1 MIPVNVPLLNGNE
14 KKYLEECIDSGWI
27 SSEGPFVSRFE
38 NEFSKYVGK
47 DYGIAV
53 SNGSAALDV
62 AIKALNFEKGSEV
75 ICPTFTIISPVQ
87 SLISQGLIPVLV
99 DSNEDTWN
107 MDVHQIEAKITS
119 KTKAIL
125 VVHIYGLP
133 VDMNPILQLA
143 KKYNLKI
150 IEDAAEMHGQTYNG
164 KKCGA
169 FGDVSIFSFYPN
181 KHITTGEGGMILTSD
196 ANIAERCKKLRNLC
210 FEKERRFVHKE
221 IGWNYRMT
229 NMQAALGV
237 AQLEQIDTII
247 QRKKAIGKKYNEHFS
262 NKIDLGLPLAQTEYA
277 ENIYWVYGLIAKTEE
292 QSVRVQK
299 KLGELKI
306 GTRPFFWCMHEQPVF
321 NNLGFF
327 NSNKFPVAEKLA
339 RNGFYI
345 PSGLGI
351 TNTQIDEVA
360 ENLIKIIANG

>member
-87 SLISQGLIPVLV
+87 SLISQGLVPVLV

-150 IEDAAEMHGQTYNG
+150 IEDAAEMHGQM
-164 KKCGA
+164 
-169 FGDVSIFSFYPN
+169 FRFSFRVRQDSEHLY
-181 KHITTGEGGMILTSD
+181 
-196 ANIAERCKKLRNLC
+196 ALRHHC
-210 FEKERRFVHKE
+210 
-221 IGWNYRMT
+221 
-229 NMQAALGV
+229 
-237 AQLEQIDTII
+237 
-247 QRKKAIGKKYNEHFS
+247 
-262 NKIDLGLPLAQTEYA
+262 
-277 ENIYWVYGLIAKTEE
+277 
-292 QSVRVQK
+292 
-299 KLGELKI
+299 
-306 GTRPFFWCMHEQPVF
+306 
-321 NNLGFF
+321 
-327 NSNKFPVAEKLA
+327 
-339 RNGFYI
+339 
-345 PSGLGI
+345 
-351 TNTQIDEVA
+351 
-360 ENLIKIIANG
+360 

>member
-87 SLISQGLIPVLV
+87 SLISQGLVPVLV

-143 KKYNLKI
+143 KKNNLKI

-247 QRKKAIGKKYNEHFS
+247 QRKRAIGKKYNEHFS
-262 NKIDLGLPLAQTEYA
+262 NKIDLHLPLAQTKYA

-360 ENLIKIIANG
+360 ENLIKIITNG

>member
-87 SLISQGLIPVLV
+87 SLISQGLVPVLV

-133 VDMNPILQLA
+133 VDMSPILQLA

-196 ANIAERCKKLRNLC
+196 VNIAERCKKLRNLC

-351 TNTQIDEVA
+351 TDTQIDEVA
-360 ENLIKIIANG
+360 ENLIKILANG